1 MIVGIDIGGTKTHLM
16 GEDEHGRIGERTLA
30 TSEWR
35 GRREAE
41 RDASMLVSLINGM
54 VGDRTPTAVVVGSH
68 GCDTDEECS
77 KLQAQLASQL
87 SGTVLVL
94 NDSELLLP
102 AAGKPDG
109 ISVIS
114 GTGSIA
120 VGRNRNRK
128 MIAAGGWGWYL
139 GDEGSASGL
148 VREAARAVRGSLDA
162 GGALDG
168 LGRALMDALGIKSP
182 VEFGRALSDIG
193 SAAGIGELAPIVF
206 QAADDGSSL
215 ASGVIEYGGEALALL
230 AARLIARG
238 AKESDVVTGGG
249 VITRQPRLF
258 EAFSRA
264 LANKAPKL
272 SLTLL
277 KEPPVKGA
285 ILLARRLATG
295 ERPASLP
302 LPHVAGKVET
312 TDDGRA
318 A

>member
-16 GEDEHGRIGERTLA
+16 GEDEHGRIRERTLA
-30 TSEWR
+30 TSDWR

-41 RDASMLVSLINGM
+41 RDASMLVSLVDSVI
-54 VGDRTPTAVVVGSH
+54 GDSAAAAVVIGSH

-77 KLQAQLASQL
+77 ALQGRLASRL

-120 VGRNRNRK
+120 VGRNGNRK

-148 VREAARAVRGSLDA
+148 VREAARAVRASLDA
-162 GGALDG
+162 GGTLDG
-168 LGRALMDALGIKSP
+168 LGRTLMAALGIKSP
-182 VEFGRALSDIG
+182 VELGRALSDIG
-193 SAAGIGELAPIVF
+193 SAAGIGDLAPIVF

-215 ASGVIEYGGEALALL
+215 ASGVIENGGEALALL

-238 AKESDVVTGGG
+238 ATESDVVTGGG
-249 VITRQPRLF
+249 VITRQARLF
-258 EAFSRA
+258 EAFSIA
-264 LANKAPKL
+264 LAKKAPKL
-272 SLTLL
+272 RLTLL
-277 KEPPVKGA
+277 KDPPVKGA

-302 LPHVAGKVET
+302 LPHVAGELET